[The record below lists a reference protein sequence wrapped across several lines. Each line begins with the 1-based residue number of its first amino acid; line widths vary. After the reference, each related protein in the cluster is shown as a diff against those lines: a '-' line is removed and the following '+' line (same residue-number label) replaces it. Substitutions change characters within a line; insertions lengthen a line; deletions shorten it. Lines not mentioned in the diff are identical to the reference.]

1 MTVRLPIISEL
12 PQPARADT
20 NTARLSALRILVV
33 DDEQVVAESLARLL
47 SDELDDEDGV
57 RRELAACCW
66 VRYEVTRRVWDQR
79 YDAGGRAREATS
91 RWRTER
97 WVHRLCAEDCPHW
110 HHQTEVWIAMAA
122 PPP

>member
-1 MTVRLPIISEL
+1 VIGED
-12 PQPARADT
+12 PARAAEQ
-20 NTARLSALRILVV
+20 ARLEAMPELWRAALHRALL
-33 DDEQVVAESLARLL
+33 QRVADRLGLARLL
-47 SDELDDEDGV
+47 SDELEDEDGV

>member
-1 MTVRLPIISEL
+1 MIGED
-12 PQPARADT
+12 PARAAER
-20 NTARLSALRILVV
+20 ARLEAMPELWRAALRRALL
-33 DDEQVVAESLARLL
+33 QRVADRLGLARLL
-47 SDELDDEDGV
+47 SDELEDEDGV